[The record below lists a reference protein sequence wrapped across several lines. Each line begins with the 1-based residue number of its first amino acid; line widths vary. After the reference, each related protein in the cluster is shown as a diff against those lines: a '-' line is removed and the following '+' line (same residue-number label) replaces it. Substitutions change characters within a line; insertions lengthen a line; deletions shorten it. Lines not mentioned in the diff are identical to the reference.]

1 MRKLFIAATMLFAV
15 QVASAQSADFKKDM
29 LEVIS
34 VSGTSANFTAFLDPI
49 MEQIPED
56 KHADFKK
63 DFEGSLPGLYEKMAE
78 VMMKYYTHDDVKK
91 MLEFYNSPVGKKMQA
106 VTPEII
112 KDQMSATQEWQMQL
126 QGVLMKYMY

>member
-1 MRKLFIAATMLFAV
+1 MRGKPICAVRPTPSITEQNCHWHKELILIYKTKIMRKLFIAATMLFAV

-78 VMMKYYTHDDVKK
+78 VRS
-91 MLEFYNSPVGKKMQA
+91 EERRVGK
-106 VTPEII
+106 ECRIR
-112 KDQMSATQEWQMQL
+112 
-126 QGVLMKYMY
+126 